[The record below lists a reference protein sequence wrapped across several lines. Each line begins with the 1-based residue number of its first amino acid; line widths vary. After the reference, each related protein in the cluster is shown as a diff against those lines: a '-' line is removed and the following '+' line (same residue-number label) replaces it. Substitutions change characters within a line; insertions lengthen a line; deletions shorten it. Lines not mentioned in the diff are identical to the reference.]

1 MLSHYFF
8 IVKRN
13 IMMKVCIKNM
23 ELFKAEKTVPCLAL
37 DTHFYIIAVEVILTF
52 GFINLES
59 PVGPSLHSMG

>member
-1 MLSHYFF
+1 MLSHYYFF
-8 IVKRN
+8 IVNHR
-13 IMMKVCIKNM
+13 MMKVCIKNM